1 MSQKT
6 IQFNPSF
13 LSMSGSKSSAN
24 KTLKKGR
31 KEKPV
36 ITMNPNKVK
45 KQLIDKIKTFQLKE
59 KENDILE
66 KTKDEERKMN
76 IEKDFNDDFNNSFKF
91 LEELS
96 KREKEKNNNK
106 LNRKK
111 NHTLKAGKI
120 ENEIKMQIETEL
132 PPEMKIPFKSSFNQ
146 KVVYSLNPPVSAQVV
161 PASLVPAQTVSD
173 QSVSASLVPASLVPA
188 QSVSAQVVPAP
199 QVSVQ
204 TVSAPLVIKQPVS
217 APQVIAQPPP
227 PQYSNLKNSVL
238 PTFRQWKNSTQKNY
252 ESHQEKP
259 SIKIDD
265 YELNNEK
272 TERAIA
278 LENIKNEYKKNNT
291 NIIGDGKEN
300 VYDKEIIQL
309 TVEEPPVI
317 NKQIPKKRRHRIT
330 KTHKYTLGRKG
341 DKVSVLI
348 KNAKTRK
355 LVQHELALLKQK
367 GIPEIKTFL
376 RKKNLLKVGSDA
388 PNDVLRQIY
397 EQSILSGDIE
407 NKAKDVL
414 IHNYM
419 NH

>member
-6 IQFNPSF
+6 IQFNPVF

-24 KTLKKGR
+24 KTLKKER
-31 KEKPV
+31 KEKPL

-45 KQLIDKIKTFQLKE
+45 KQLIEKIKTFQLKE
-59 KENDILE
+59 KENDVKE
-66 KTKDEERKMN
+66 KTKEEEEKIN
-76 IEKDFNDDFNNSFKF
+76 IEKEFNNDFNNSVKF

-96 KREKEKNNNK
+96 KNQKEKSNNK
-106 LNRKK
+106 INRKK
-111 NHTLKAGKI
+111 NKTLKAGKI

-132 PPEMKIPFKSSFNQ
+132 PPEMKIPFKSS
-146 KVVYSLNPPVSAQVV
+146 Y
-161 PASLVPAQTVSD
+161 
-173 QSVSASLVPASLVPA
+173 SVSAPPVLA
-188 QSVSAQVVPAP
+188 QPVLAQPVLA
-199 QVSVQ
+199 
-204 TVSAPLVIKQPVS
+204 QPVLAQPVLAQQAQVS
-217 APQVIAQPPP
+217 APQTLAQPVLEKTVSAQQVSAQPVLAQPPA

-252 ESHQEKP
+252 NPQQEKP

-265 YELNNEK
+265 YEKNIEPS
-272 TERAIA
+272 ERSIA
-278 LENIKNEYKKNNT
+278 LETIKNKYNENKYNENAENIELTEIPIINND
-291 NIIGDGKEN
+291 I
-300 VYDKEIIQL
+300 
-309 TVEEPPVI
+309 VEEEPII
-317 NKQIPKKRRHRIT
+317 NKKRRHRIT
-330 KTHKYTLGRKG
+330 KTRKYTLGRTG
-341 DKVSVLI
+341 SKVSVLI

-355 LVQHELALLKQK
+355 LVQHELALLRQK

-397 EQSILSGDIE
+397 EQSVLSGDIE

>member
-6 IQFNPSF
+6 IQFNPVF

-24 KTLKKGR
+24 KTLKRER
-31 KEKPV
+31 KEKPL

-45 KQLIDKIKTFQLKE
+45 KQLIEKIKTFQLKE
-59 KENDILE
+59 KENDVKE
-66 KTKDEERKMN
+66 KTKEEEEKIN
-76 IEKDFNDDFNNSFKF
+76 IEKEFNNDFNNSVKF

-96 KREKEKNNNK
+96 KNQKEKSNNK
-106 LNRKK
+106 INRKK
-111 NHTLKAGKI
+111 NKTLKAGKI
-120 ENEIKMQIETEL
+120 ENEIKLQIETEL
-132 PPEMKIPFKSSFNQ
+132 PPEMKIPFKSS
-146 KVVYSLNPPVSAQVV
+146 YSVSAPPVLARQVSVPQAQVSAQQVSV
-161 PASLVPAQTVSD
+161 PQAQ
-173 QSVSASLVPASLVPA
+173 
-188 QSVSAQVVPAP
+188 VSAQQVSAP
-199 QVSVQ
+199 QVLAHQ
-204 TVSAPLVIKQPVS
+204 VSAQPVLAQQVSVQPVS
-217 APQVIAQPPP
+217 APPVSAPPVLAQPPA

-252 ESHQEKP
+252 NPQQEKP

-265 YELNNEK
+265 YEKNIEPS
-272 TERAIA
+272 ERSIA
-278 LENIKNEYKKNNT
+278 LETIKNKYNENKYNENKYNTELTDLTEIPIINN
-291 NIIGDGKEN
+291 D
-300 VYDKEIIQL
+300 
-309 TVEEPPVI
+309 TVEEEPII
-317 NKQIPKKRRHRIT
+317 NKKRRHRIT
-330 KTHKYTLGRKG
+330 KTRKYTLGRTG
-341 DKVSVLI
+341 SKVSVLI

-355 LVQHELALLKQK
+355 LVQHELALLRQK

-397 EQSILSGDIE
+397 EQSVLSGDVE

>member
-13 LSMSGSKSSAN
+13 LSLSGSKSFAN
-24 KTLKKGR
+24 KTLKRER
-31 KEKPV
+31 KEKPL

-66 KTKDEERKMN
+66 KTKEEEQEKIN
-76 IEKDFNDDFNNSFKF
+76 IEKDFNNDFNNSVKF

-96 KREKEKNNNK
+96 KKEKEKNNNK
-106 LNRKK
+106 NNNKINRKNNNK
-111 NHTLKAGKI
+111 NYTLKAGKI

-132 PPEMKIPFKSSFNQ
+132 PPEMKIPFKSYFRA
-146 KVVYSLNPPVSAQVV
+146 PVLA
-161 PASLVPAQTVSD
+161 
-173 QSVSASLVPASLVPA
+173 
-188 QSVSAQVVPAP
+188 
-199 QVSVQ
+199 
-204 TVSAPLVIKQPVS
+204 QPVL
-217 APQVIAQPPP
+217 AQPVLAQPVLAQP
-227 PQYSNLKNSVL
+227 VLAPQYSNLKNSTL
-238 PTFRQWKNSTQKNY
+238 PTFRQWKNNTQKNY
-252 ESHQEKP
+252 NTNQDKP

-265 YELNNEK
+265 YIKNTEQ
-272 TERAIA
+272 TERSIA
-278 LENIKNEYKKNNT
+278 LENIKNDYKNN
-291 NIIGDGKEN
+291 NIDDIDDIDDIEN
-300 VYDKEIIQL
+300 IQL
-309 TVEEPPVI
+309 SLEETPII
-317 NKQIPKKRRHRIT
+317 NNPIPKKRRHRIT

-367 GIPEIKTFL
+367 GIPEIKSFL

-397 EQSILSGDIE
+397 EQSILSGDVE

-419 NH
+419 NN

>member
-6 IQFNPSF
+6 IQFNPQF
-13 LSMSGSKSSAN
+13 LSMAGSKSSAN
-24 KTLKKGR
+24 KTLKRER
-31 KEKPV
+31 KEKPL

-66 KTKDEERKMN
+66 KTKEEEEEKLNM
-76 IEKDFNDDFNNSFKF
+76 EKDFNNDFNNSVKF

-96 KREKEKNNNK
+96 KKEREKNNNRN
-106 LNRKK
+106 NRKK
-111 NHTLKAGKI
+111 NYTLKSGKI

-132 PPEMKIPFKSSFNQ
+132 PPEMKIPFKSSYT
-146 KVVYSLNPPVSAQVV
+146 VYAQPPVSAQPV
-161 PASLVPAQTVSD
+161 P
-173 QSVSASLVPASLVPA
+173 
-188 QSVSAQVVPAP
+188 
-199 QVSVQ
+199 
-204 TVSAPLVIKQPVS
+204 
-217 APQVIAQPPP
+217 VIAPPVIAPP
-227 PQYSNLKNSVL
+227 PQYSNLKNSTL

-252 ESHQEKP
+252 NNNQDKP

-265 YELNNEK
+265 YIKNNEK
-272 TERAIA
+272 TERSIA
-278 LENIKNEYKKNNT
+278 LENIKNDYKNNINADT
-291 NIIGDGKEN
+291 NNREINDTEN
-300 VYDKEIIQL
+300 IQL
-309 TVEEPPVI
+309 TLEETPII
-317 NKQIPKKRRHRIT
+317 NKPIPKKRRHRIT
-330 KTHKYTLGRKG
+330 KTRKYTLGRNG
-341 DKVSVLI
+341 SKVSVLI

-355 LVQHELALLKQK
+355 LVHHELALLKQK

-397 EQSILSGDIE
+397 EQSILSGEVE

>member
-6 IQFNPSF
+6 IQFNPGF
-13 LSMSGSKSSAN
+13 LSLSGSKTSAK
-24 KTLKKGR
+24 KTLKKD
-31 KEKPV
+31 KPL

-45 KQLIDKIKTFQLKE
+45 KQLIEKIKTFQLKE
-59 KENDILE
+59 KENDIRE
-66 KTKDEERKMN
+66 KTKEQEEKEV
-76 IEKDFNDDFNNSFKF
+76 IEKDFNNDFNNSVKF

-96 KREKEKNNNK
+96 KNQKEKNNNK
-106 LNRKK
+106 INRKK

-132 PPEMKIPFKSSFNQ
+132 PPEMKIPFKSS
-146 KVVYSLNPPVSAQVV
+146 SR
-161 PASLVPAQTVSD
+161 
-173 QSVSASLVPASLVPA
+173 
-188 QSVSAQVVPAP
+188 
-199 QVSVQ
+199 
-204 TVSAPLVIKQPVS
+204 VSAPAVSSTPQILSQPAQIQAQPTQVQAQPAQPAQVQAQVQAQPV
-217 APQVIAQPPP
+217 QVQAQPVQVQAQPVQSP
-227 PQYSNLKNSVL
+227 APKYSNLKNSVL
-238 PTFRQWKNSTQKNY
+238 PTFREWKNNTQKIYNSY
-252 ESHQEKP
+252 QEKP

-265 YELNNEK
+265 YEINNEK
-272 TERAIA
+272 TERGIA
-278 LENIKNEYKKNNT
+278 LENIKNEYKNNN
-291 NIIGDGKEN
+291 NI
-300 VYDKEIIQL
+300 YDKENIQL
-309 TVEEPPVI
+309 QINTVEEPPII

-367 GIPEIKTFL
+367 SIPEIKTFL

-397 EQSILSGDIE
+397 EQSILSGDVE

>member
-24 KTLKKGR
+24 KTLKRER
-31 KEKPV
+31 KDKPL

-59 KENDILE
+59 KENEILE
-66 KTKDEERKMN
+66 KTKEEQEKIN
-76 IEKDFNDDFNNSFKF
+76 IEKDFNNDFNNSVKF

-96 KREKEKNNNK
+96 KKEKEKNNNK
-106 LNRKK
+106 INRKK
-111 NHTLKAGKI
+111 NYTLKSGKI

-132 PPEMKIPFKSSFNQ
+132 PPEMKIPFKSSFSVSAPPAQ
-146 KVVYSLNPPVSAQVV
+146 VSAPQVILKPVSAPPVSA
-161 PASLVPAQTVSD
+161 PP
-173 QSVSASLVPASLVPA
+173 VSASPA
-188 QSVSAQVVPAP
+188 QVSASPA
-199 QVSVQ
+199 QVSASPAQ
-204 TVSAPLVIKQPVS
+204 VSALPVS
-217 APQVIAQPPP
+217 APQVIAQPPA
-227 PQYSNLKNSVL
+227 PQYSNLKNSAL
-238 PTFRQWKNSTQKNY
+238 PTFRQWKNNTQKIYNT
-252 ESHQEKP
+252 HTDKP

-265 YELNNEK
+265 FEINNQQS
-272 TERAIA
+272 ERSIA
-278 LENIKNEYKKNNT
+278 LETIKNNYKTNNINADINT
-291 NIIGDGKEN
+291 DVNNSIIGDTEN
-300 VYDKEIIQL
+300 LQL
-309 TVEEPPVI
+309 SFQETPII

-330 KTHKYTLGRKG
+330 KTRKYTLGRTG
-341 DKVSVLI
+341 NKVSVLI

-367 GIPEIKTFL
+367 GIPEIKSFL

-397 EQSILSGDIE
+397 EQSILSGDVE

-419 NH
+419 NN

>member
-6 IQFNPSF
+6 IQFNPVF

-24 KTLKKGR
+24 KTLKREK
-31 KEKPV
+31 KEKPL

-45 KQLIDKIKTFQLKE
+45 KQLIEKIKTFQLKE
-59 KENDILE
+59 KENDVKE
-66 KTKDEERKMN
+66 KTKEEEEKIN
-76 IEKDFNDDFNNSFKF
+76 IEKEFNNEFNNSVKF

-96 KREKEKNNNK
+96 KNQKEKSNNK
-106 LNRKK
+106 INRKK
-111 NHTLKAGKI
+111 NKTLKAGKI

-132 PPEMKIPFKSSFNQ
+132 PPEMKIPFKSS
-146 KVVYSLNPPVSAQVV
+146 YSVSTPQASAQ
-161 PASLVPAQTVSD
+161 QT
-173 QSVSASLVPASLVPA
+173 L
-188 QSVSAQVVPAP
+188 AP
-199 QVSVQ
+199 QAQ
-204 TVSAPLVIKQPVS
+204 VS
-217 APQVIAQPPP
+217 APQAQVSVPQAQVSVPQAQVSVPQAQVSVSPVLAKPVLAKPVLEKTVSVPPVLAQPPA

-252 ESHQEKP
+252 NPQQEKP

-265 YELNNEK
+265 YEKNIEQSQ
-272 TERAIA
+272 RSIA
-278 LENIKNEYKKNNT
+278 LETIKNKYNENKYNENKYNENKYNTENTELTEEIPIINN
-291 NIIGDGKEN
+291 D
-300 VYDKEIIQL
+300 
-309 TVEEPPVI
+309 TVEEEPII
-317 NKQIPKKRRHRIT
+317 NKKRRHRIT
-330 KTHKYTLGRKG
+330 KTRKYTLGRTG
-341 DKVSVLI
+341 SKVSVLI

-355 LVQHELALLKQK
+355 LVQHELALLRQK

-397 EQSILSGDIE
+397 EQSVLSGDVE

>member
-6 IQFNPSF
+6 IQFNPHF

-24 KTLKKGR
+24 KTLKREK
-31 KEKPV
+31 KEKPL

-66 KTKDEERKMN
+66 KTKEEEEKLN
-76 IEKDFNDDFNNSFKF
+76 IEKDFNNDFNNSVKF

-96 KREKEKNNNK
+96 KKEKEKNNNK
-106 LNRKK
+106 INRKK
-111 NHTLKAGKI
+111 NYTLKAGKI

-132 PPEMKIPFKSSFNQ
+132 PPEMKIPFKSS
-146 KVVYSLNPPVSAQVV
+146 SR
-161 PASLVPAQTVSD
+161 
-173 QSVSASLVPASLVPA
+173 
-188 QSVSAQVVPAP
+188 
-199 QVSVQ
+199 
-204 TVSAPLVIKQPVS
+204 VSAPAVSSMPQISSQPISSQPAQIQAQPVKVQ
-217 APQVIAQPPP
+217 APPVKVQAPPVQVQALPVQVQAPPMPAQPA
-227 PQYSNLKNSVL
+227 PQYSNLKNSAL

-252 ESHQEKP
+252 NTNQDKP

-265 YELNNEK
+265 YIKNNEQ
-272 TERAIA
+272 TERSIA
-278 LENIKNEYKKNNT
+278 LENIKNDYKNNINTDT
-291 NIIGDGKEN
+291 NNGIINDTEN
-300 VYDKEIIQL
+300 IQL
-309 TVEEPPVI
+309 PLQEPPII
-317 NKQIPKKRRHRIT
+317 NKPIPKKRRHRIT

-419 NH
+419 NN

>member
-24 KTLKKGR
+24 KTLKRER
-31 KEKPV
+31 KEKPL

-59 KENDILE
+59 KENGILE
-66 KTKDEERKMN
+66 KTKEEQEKMN
-76 IEKDFNDDFNNSFKF
+76 IEKDFNNDFNNSVKF

-96 KREKEKNNNK
+96 KKEREKNNNK

-111 NHTLKAGKI
+111 NNTLKAGKI

-132 PPEMKIPFKSSFNQ
+132 PPEMKIPFKSSSNQ
-146 KVVYSLNPPVSAQVV
+146 NAIYSLNPPLPAQVV
-161 PASLVPAQTVSD
+161 PVPVPAVP
-173 QSVSASLVPASLVPA
+173 VPAVPVPA
-188 QSVSAQVVPAP
+188 VPVPAVPAQVVPVPAVPAQVVIAP
-199 QVSVQ
+199 QVK
-204 TVSAPLVIKQPVS
+204 AQPVI
-217 APQVIAQPPP
+217 APPVIAQPPP

-252 ESHQEKP
+252 EPHQEKP
-259 SIKIDD
+259 SIKIYD
-265 YELNNEK
+265 YEINHEK

-278 LENIKNEYKKNNT
+278 LENIKKYYKNN
-291 NIIGDGKEN
+291 NIIDDDEEN
-300 VYDKEIIQL
+300 IEL
-309 TVEEPPVI
+309 TLEEPPIV
-317 NKQIPKKRRHRIT
+317 NKQLPKKRRHRIT
-330 KTHKYTLGRKG
+330 KTRKYTLGRSG
-341 DKVSVLI
+341 SKVSVLI

-397 EQSILSGDIE
+397 EQSILSGDVE

>member
-6 IQFNPSF
+6 IQFNPVF

-24 KTLKKGR
+24 KTLKKER
-31 KEKPV
+31 KEKPL

-45 KQLIDKIKTFQLKE
+45 KQLIEKIKTFQLKE
-59 KENDILE
+59 KENDVKE
-66 KTKDEERKMN
+66 KTKEEEEKIN
-76 IEKDFNDDFNNSFKF
+76 IEKEFNNDFNNSVKF

-96 KREKEKNNNK
+96 KNQKEKSNNK
-106 LNRKK
+106 INRKK
-111 NHTLKAGKI
+111 NKTLKAGKI

-132 PPEMKIPFKSSFNQ
+132 PPEMKIPFKSS
-146 KVVYSLNPPVSAQVV
+146 Y
-161 PASLVPAQTVSD
+161 
-173 QSVSASLVPASLVPA
+173 SVSAPPVLA
-188 QSVSAQVVPAP
+188 QPVLAQPVLA
-199 QVSVQ
+199 
-204 TVSAPLVIKQPVS
+204 QPVLAQPVLAQQAQVS
-217 APQVIAQPPP
+217 APQTLAQPVLEKTVSAQQVSAQPVLAQPPA

-252 ESHQEKP
+252 NPQQEKP

-265 YELNNEK
+265 YEKNIEPS
-272 TERAIA
+272 ERSIA
-278 LENIKNEYKKNNT
+278 LETIKNKYNENKYNENAENIELTEIPIINND
-291 NIIGDGKEN
+291 I
-300 VYDKEIIQL
+300 
-309 TVEEPPVI
+309 VEEEPII
-317 NKQIPKKRRHRIT
+317 NKKRRHRIT
-330 KTHKYTLGRKG
+330 KTRKYTLGRTG
-341 DKVSVLI
+341 SKVSVLI

-355 LVQHELALLKQK
+355 LVQHELALLRQK

-397 EQSILSGDIE
+397 EQSVLSGDVE

>member
-6 IQFNPSF
+6 IQFNPLF
-13 LSMSGSKSSAN
+13 LSLSGSKSAAN
-24 KTLKKGR
+24 KTLKRDR
-31 KEKPV
+31 KEKPL

-66 KTKDEERKMN
+66 KTKEEEQEKIN
-76 IEKDFNDDFNNSFKF
+76 IEKDFNNDFNNSVKF

-96 KREKEKNNNK
+96 KKEKEKNNNK
-106 LNRKK
+106 NNNKINKK
-111 NHTLKAGKI
+111 RNYTLKAGKI

-132 PPEMKIPFKSSFNQ
+132 PPEMKIPFKSSFR
-146 KVVYSLNPPVSAQVV
+146 PPVLAQ
-161 PASLVPAQTVSD
+161 PALAQTFA
-173 QSVSASLVPASLVPA
+173 QPALAQPA
-188 QSVSAQVVPAP
+188 LAQPALA
-199 QVSVQ
+199 Q
-204 TVSAPLVIKQPVS
+204 TFAPALAQTFAPALAQPVL
-217 APQVIAQPPP
+217 AQPVLAQPHA
-227 PQYSNLKNSVL
+227 PQYSNLKNSTL
-238 PTFRQWKNSTQKNY
+238 PTFRQWKNNTQKNY
-252 ESHQEKP
+252 NTNQDKP

-265 YELNNEK
+265 FIKNTEQ
-272 TERAIA
+272 TERSIA
-278 LENIKNEYKKNNT
+278 LENIKNDYKNN
-291 NIIGDGKEN
+291 NIDDIEN
-300 VYDKEIIQL
+300 IQL
-309 TVEEPPVI
+309 TLEEPPII
-317 NKQIPKKRRHRIT
+317 NKPIPKKRRHRIT

-367 GIPEIKTFL
+367 GIPEIKSFL

>member
-6 IQFNPSF
+6 IQFNPVF

-24 KTLKKGR
+24 KTLKKER
-31 KEKPV
+31 KEKPL

-45 KQLIDKIKTFQLKE
+45 KQLIEKIKTFQLKE
-59 KENDILE
+59 KENDIKE
-66 KTKDEERKMN
+66 KTKEEEEKIN
-76 IEKDFNDDFNNSFKF
+76 IEKEFNNDFNNSVKF

-96 KREKEKNNNK
+96 KNQKEKSNNK
-106 LNRKK
+106 INRKK
-111 NHTLKAGKI
+111 NKTLKAGKI

-132 PPEMKIPFKSSFNQ
+132 PPEMKIPFKSS
-146 KVVYSLNPPVSAQVV
+146 YS
-161 PASLVPAQTVSD
+161 
-173 QSVSASLVPASLVPA
+173 
-188 QSVSAQVVPAP
+188 
-199 QVSVQ
+199 
-204 TVSAPLVIKQPVS
+204 VS
-217 APQVIAQPPP
+217 APQAQVSAQPVLAQPVLPQPVLAPQVLAPPVLAQPVLAQPVLAQPPA

-252 ESHQEKP
+252 NAPQEKP

-265 YELNNEK
+265 YEKNIEQS
-272 TERAIA
+272 ERSIA
-278 LENIKNEYKKNNT
+278 LETIKNKYNENKYNENNE
-291 NIIGDGKEN
+291 NIE
-300 VYDKEIIQL
+300 EIPTINND
-309 TVEEPPVI
+309 TVEEESPII
-317 NKQIPKKRRHRIT
+317 NKKRRHRIT
-330 KTHKYTLGRKG
+330 KTRKYTLGRTG
-341 DKVSVLI
+341 SKVSVLI

-355 LVQHELALLKQK
+355 LVQHELALLRQK

-397 EQSILSGDIE
+397 EQSVLSGDVE

>member
-24 KTLKKGR
+24 KTLKKER
-31 KEKPV
+31 KEKPL

-66 KTKDEERKMN
+66 KTKEEEEEKSN
-76 IEKDFNDDFNNSFKF
+76 IEKEFNNDFNNSVKF

-96 KREKEKNNNK
+96 KKEKEKNINKINNK
-106 LNRKK
+106 NNRKK
-111 NHTLKAGKI
+111 NYTLKSGKI

-132 PPEMKIPFKSSFNQ
+132 PPEMKIPFKSSFGGSAPIVSTPLVQ
-146 KVVYSLNPPVSAQVV
+146 VSASPVSSPPVQPPAPLVSA
-161 PASLVPAQTVSD
+161 PLVSAPLVQ
-173 QSVSASLVPASLVPA
+173 VSASLV
-188 QSVSAQVVPAP
+188 SAPL
-199 QVSVQ
+199 
-204 TVSAPLVIKQPVS
+204 VSAPLVSAPPVQVFAPLVS
-217 APQVIAQPPP
+217 APLVSA
-227 PQYSNLKNSVL
+227 PQYSNLKNSTL
-238 PTFRQWKNSTQKNY
+238 PTFRQWKNNTQKNY
-252 ESHQEKP
+252 NAPQDKP
-259 SIKIDD
+259 SIKIDN
-265 YELNNEK
+265 YEKNNEQ
-272 TERAIA
+272 TERSIA
-278 LENIKNEYKKNNT
+278 LENLKNNYKKNNGIVDT
-291 NIIGDGKEN
+291 EN
-300 VYDKEIIQL
+300 IQL
-309 TVEEPPVI
+309 SVQETPLI
-317 NKQIPKKRRHRIT
+317 NNKQFPKKRRHRIT
-330 KTHKYTLGRKG
+330 KTSKYTLGRNG
-341 DKVSVLI
+341 SKVSVLI

-397 EQSILSGDIE
+397 EQSILSGDVE

>member
-6 IQFNPSF
+6 IQFNPQF
-13 LSMSGSKSSAN
+13 LSMAGSKSSAN
-24 KTLKKGR
+24 KTLKRER
-31 KEKPV
+31 KEKPL

-66 KTKDEERKMN
+66 KTKEEEEEKLNM
-76 IEKDFNDDFNNSFKF
+76 EKDFNNDFNNSVKF

-96 KREKEKNNNK
+96 KKEREKNNNRN
-106 LNRKK
+106 NRKK
-111 NHTLKAGKI
+111 NYTLKSGKI

-132 PPEMKIPFKSSFNQ
+132 PPEMKIPFKSSYT
-146 KVVYSLNPPVSAQVV
+146 VYAQPPVSAQPV
-161 PASLVPAQTVSD
+161 P
-173 QSVSASLVPASLVPA
+173 
-188 QSVSAQVVPAP
+188 
-199 QVSVQ
+199 
-204 TVSAPLVIKQPVS
+204 
-217 APQVIAQPPP
+217 VIAQPVIAPPVIAPP
-227 PQYSNLKNSVL
+227 PQYSNLKNSTL

-252 ESHQEKP
+252 NNNQDKP

-265 YELNNEK
+265 YINNNEQ
-272 TERAIA
+272 TERSIA
-278 LENIKNEYKKNNT
+278 LENIKKDYKNNN
-291 NIIGDGKEN
+291 NINDNIEN
-300 VYDKEIIQL
+300 IQL
-309 TVEEPPVI
+309 PLEETPII
-317 NKQIPKKRRHRIT
+317 NNSLPKKRRHRIT
-330 KTHKYTLGRKG
+330 KTRKYTLGRSG
-341 DKVSVLI
+341 SKVSVLI

-355 LVQHELALLKQK
+355 LVHHELALLKQK

-397 EQSILSGDIE
+397 EQSILSGEVE

>member
-6 IQFNPSF
+6 IQFNPVF

-24 KTLKKGR
+24 KTLKRER
-31 KEKPV
+31 KEKPL

-45 KQLIDKIKTFQLKE
+45 KQLIEKIKTFQLKE
-59 KENDILE
+59 KENDVKE
-66 KTKDEERKMN
+66 KTKEEEEKIN
-76 IEKDFNDDFNNSFKF
+76 IEKEFNNDFNNSVKF

-96 KREKEKNNNK
+96 KNQKEKSNNK
-106 LNRKK
+106 INRKK
-111 NHTLKAGKI
+111 NKTLKAGKI

-132 PPEMKIPFKSSFNQ
+132 PPEMKIPFKSS
-146 KVVYSLNPPVSAQVV
+146 Y
-161 PASLVPAQTVSD
+161 
-173 QSVSASLVPASLVPA
+173 SVSAPPVLA
-188 QSVSAQVVPAP
+188 QQ
-199 QVSVQ
+199 
-204 TVSAPLVIKQPVS
+204 VS
-217 APQVIAQPPP
+217 APQSQVSAQQVSVPQVLPPPLLVQQAQVSAQQVSAQTVLAPPVLAQPPA

-252 ESHQEKP
+252 NPQQEKP

-265 YELNNEK
+265 YEKNIEPS
-272 TERAIA
+272 ERSIA
-278 LENIKNEYKKNNT
+278 LETIKNKYNENKYNENTENTELTEIPIINN
-291 NIIGDGKEN
+291 D
-300 VYDKEIIQL
+300 
-309 TVEEPPVI
+309 TVEEEPII
-317 NKQIPKKRRHRIT
+317 NKKRRHRIT
-330 KTHKYTLGRKG
+330 KTRKYTLGRTG
-341 DKVSVLI
+341 SKVSVLI

-355 LVQHELALLKQK
+355 LVQHELALLRQK

-397 EQSILSGDIE
+397 EQSVLSGDIE

>member
-6 IQFNPSF
+6 IQFNPLF

-24 KTLKKGR
+24 KTLKRER
-31 KEKPV
+31 KEKPL

-66 KTKDEERKMN
+66 KTKEEEEKIN
-76 IEKDFNDDFNNSFKF
+76 IEKDFNNDFNNSVKF

-96 KREKEKNNNK
+96 KKEKEKNNNK
-106 LNRKK
+106 NNRNNRKK
-111 NHTLKAGKI
+111 NTTLKAGKI

-132 PPEMKIPFKSSFNQ
+132 PPEMKIPFKSSYT
-146 KVVYSLNPPVSAQVV
+146 VYAQPPVSIQ
-161 PASLVPAQTVSD
+161 Q
-173 QSVSASLVPASLVPA
+173 QVSAAPAKVI
-188 QSVSAQVVPAP
+188 AP
-199 QVSVQ
+199 HVI
-204 TVSAPLVIKQPVS
+204 APPVI
-217 APQVIAQPPP
+217 APPVIAQPPP
-227 PQYSNLKNSVL
+227 PQYSNLKNSAL
-238 PTFRQWKNSTQKNY
+238 PTFRQWKNNTQKNY
-252 ESHQEKP
+252 NTNQDKP

-265 YELNNEK
+265 YIKNNEQ
-272 TERAIA
+272 TERSIA
-278 LENIKNEYKKNNT
+278 LENIKNDYKNNNINANT
-291 NIIGDGKEN
+291 NDSIINDSIINNAEN
-300 VYDKEIIQL
+300 IQL
-309 TVEEPPVI
+309 TLQETPTI

-330 KTHKYTLGRKG
+330 KTRKYTLGRSG
-341 DKVSVLI
+341 SKVSVLI

>member
-6 IQFNPSF
+6 IQFNPLF
-13 LSMSGSKSSAN
+13 LSLSGSKSAAN
-24 KTLKKGR
+24 KTLKRDR
-31 KEKPV
+31 KEKPL

-66 KTKDEERKMN
+66 KTKEEEQEKIN
-76 IEKDFNDDFNNSFKF
+76 IEKDFNNDFNNSVKF

-96 KREKEKNNNK
+96 KKEKEKNNNK
-106 LNRKK
+106 NNNKINKK
-111 NHTLKAGKI
+111 RNYTLKAGKI

-132 PPEMKIPFKSSFNQ
+132 PPEMKIPFKSSFR
-146 KVVYSLNPPVSAQVV
+146 LPVLAQPVLAQ
-161 PASLVPAQTVSD
+161 PALAQPALAQPALAQPVLAQTLA
-173 QSVSASLVPASLVPA
+173 QPALA
-188 QSVSAQVVPAP
+188 
-199 QVSVQ
+199 
-204 TVSAPLVIKQPVS
+204 QPVLAQTF
-217 APQVIAQPPP
+217 APVLAQPVLAQPHA
-227 PQYSNLKNSVL
+227 PQYSNLKNSTL
-238 PTFRQWKNSTQKNY
+238 PTFRQWKNNTQKNY
-252 ESHQEKP
+252 NTNQDKP

-265 YELNNEK
+265 FIKNTEQ
-272 TERAIA
+272 TERSIA
-278 LENIKNEYKKNNT
+278 LENIKNDYKNN
-291 NIIGDGKEN
+291 NIDDIEN
-300 VYDKEIIQL
+300 IQL
-309 TVEEPPVI
+309 TLEEPPII
-317 NKQIPKKRRHRIT
+317 NKPIPKKRRHRIT

-367 GIPEIKTFL
+367 GIPEIKSFL

>member
-6 IQFNPSF
+6 IQFNPVF

-24 KTLKKGR
+24 KTLKKER
-31 KEKPV
+31 KEKPL

-45 KQLIDKIKTFQLKE
+45 KQLIEKIKTFQLKE
-59 KENDILE
+59 KENDIKE
-66 KTKDEERKMN
+66 KTKEEEEKIN
-76 IEKDFNDDFNNSFKF
+76 IEKEFNNDFNNSVKF

-96 KREKEKNNNK
+96 KNQKEKSNNK
-106 LNRKK
+106 INRKK
-111 NHTLKAGKI
+111 NKTLKAGKI

-132 PPEMKIPFKSSFNQ
+132 PPEMKIPFKSS
-146 KVVYSLNPPVSAQVV
+146 Y
-161 PASLVPAQTVSD
+161 
-173 QSVSASLVPASLVPA
+173 SVSAPPVLA
-188 QSVSAQVVPAP
+188 QPVLAQPVLA
-199 QVSVQ
+199 
-204 TVSAPLVIKQPVS
+204 QPVLAQPVLAQQAQVS
-217 APQVIAQPPP
+217 APQTLAQPVLEKTVSAQQVSAQPVLAQPPA

-252 ESHQEKP
+252 NPQQEKP

-265 YELNNEK
+265 YEKNIEPS
-272 TERAIA
+272 ERSIA
-278 LENIKNEYKKNNT
+278 LETIKNKYNENKYNTEITDLTEIPIINN
-291 NIIGDGKEN
+291 D
-300 VYDKEIIQL
+300 
-309 TVEEPPVI
+309 TVEAEPII
-317 NKQIPKKRRHRIT
+317 NKKRRHRIT
-330 KTHKYTLGRKG
+330 KTRKYTLGRTG
-341 DKVSVLI
+341 SKVSVLI

-355 LVQHELALLKQK
+355 LVQHELALLRQK

-397 EQSILSGDIE
+397 EQSVLSGDIE

>member
-24 KTLKKGR
+24 KTLKRER
-31 KEKPV
+31 KEKPT

-45 KQLIDKIKTFQLKE
+45 KQLIDKIKTFKLKE

-66 KTKDEERKMN
+66 KTKEEQEKIN
-76 IEKDFNDDFNNSFKF
+76 VEKDFNNDFNNSVKF

-96 KREKEKNNNK
+96 KKEKEKNNNK
-106 LNRKK
+106 INRKK
-111 NHTLKAGKI
+111 NYTLKSGKI

-132 PPEMKIPFKSSFNQ
+132 PPEMRIPFKSSF
-146 KVVYSLNPPVSAQVV
+146 S
-161 PASLVPAQTVSD
+161 
-173 QSVSASLVPASLVPA
+173 
-188 QSVSAQVVPAP
+188 VPAP
-199 QVSVQ
+199 LVPSPLAP
-204 TVSAPLVIKQPVS
+204 APLVPSPPVIAPPVIAPPVIAPPVIAPIVIAPLAPAMPAPVS
-217 APQVIAQPPP
+217 APPALVSAPQAIAQPPP
-227 PQYSNLKNSVL
+227 PQYSNLKNSTL
-238 PTFRQWKNSTQKNY
+238 PTFRQWKNNTQKNY
-252 ESHQEKP
+252 NIHPDKP

-265 YELNNEK
+265 FEINNEK
-272 TERAIA
+272 SDRSIA
-278 LENIKNEYKKNNT
+278 LENIKNDYKNIN
-291 NIIGDGKEN
+291 NIISDTEN
-300 VYDKEIIQL
+300 VQIPFQETPI
-309 TVEEPPVI
+309 I

-330 KTHKYTLGRKG
+330 KTRKYTLGRTG

-367 GIPEIKTFL
+367 GIPEIKSFL

-397 EQSILSGDIE
+397 EQSILSGDVE

>member
-6 IQFNPSF
+6 IQFNPQF
-13 LSMSGSKSSAN
+13 LSMSGSKSLAN
-24 KTLKKGR
+24 KTLKRER
-31 KEKPV
+31 KEKPL

-59 KENDILE
+59 KENDLLE
-66 KTKDEERKMN
+66 KTKEEQQEKMN
-76 IEKDFNDDFNNSFKF
+76 IEKDFNNDFNNSVKF

-96 KREKEKNNNK
+96 KKEREKNNNK

-111 NHTLKAGKI
+111 NYTLKSGKI

-132 PPEMKIPFKSSFNQ
+132 PPEMKMPFKSSSS
-146 KVVYSLNPPVSAQVV
+146 VYVSPVSAPPVSA
-161 PASLVPAQTVSD
+161 PPAQVIAKP
-173 QSVSASLVPASLVPA
+173 VFVPPA
-188 QSVSAQVVPAP
+188 QVSAP
-199 QVSVQ
+199 QVSAPQ
-204 TVSAPLVIKQPVS
+204 VSAPPAQVSAPQVSAPQVSAPQVSAPQVSAPQVSAPQVS
-217 APQVIAQPPP
+217 APQVIAQPPA
-227 PQYSNLKNSVL
+227 PQYSNLKNSTL

-252 ESHQEKP
+252 NTQPDKP

-265 YELNNEK
+265 FEINNEQS
-272 TERAIA
+272 ERSIA
-278 LENIKNEYKKNNT
+278 LENIKNDYKNNT
-291 NIIGDGKEN
+291 DTEN
-300 VYDKEIIQL
+300 IQL
-309 TVEEPPVI
+309 SFQETPII

-330 KTHKYTLGRKG
+330 KTRKYTLGRTG
-341 DKVSVLI
+341 SKVSVLI

-367 GIPEIKTFL
+367 GIPEIKSFL

-397 EQSILSGDIE
+397 EQSILSGDVE

-419 NH
+419 NN

>member
-6 IQFNPSF
+6 IQFNPLF

-24 KTLKKGR
+24 KTLKRER
-31 KEKPV
+31 KEKPL

-59 KENDILE
+59 KEIEILE
-66 KTKDEERKMN
+66 KTKEEEEKIN
-76 IEKDFNDDFNNSFKF
+76 IEKDFNNDFNNSVKF

-96 KREKEKNNNK
+96 KKEKEKNNNK
-106 LNRKK
+106 MNRKNNNK
-111 NHTLKAGKI
+111 NNNKNYTLKAGKI

-132 PPEMKIPFKSSFNQ
+132 PPEMKIPFKSSFRAPMLAQ
-146 KVVYSLNPPVSAQVV
+146 PVLAQPVLAQPVLAQPVSAPQ
-161 PASLVPAQTVSD
+161 
-173 QSVSASLVPASLVPA
+173 
-188 QSVSAQVVPAP
+188 AQVIAQPVQVIAP
-199 QVSVQ
+199 PLQVI
-204 TVSAPLVIKQPVS
+204 AQPVS
-217 APQVIAQPPP
+217 APQVLAQPPA
-227 PQYSNLKNSVL
+227 PQYSNLKNSTL
-238 PTFRQWKNSTQKNY
+238 PTFRQWKNNTQKNY
-252 ESHQEKP
+252 NTNQDKP

-265 YELNNEK
+265 YKINNEQ
-272 TERAIA
+272 TERSIA
-278 LENIKNEYKKNNT
+278 LENIKNDYKNN
-291 NIIGDGKEN
+291 NI
-300 VYDKEIIQL
+300 YDKENIQL
-309 TVEEPPVI
+309 TVEEPPII

-330 KTHKYTLGRKG
+330 KTRKYTLGRTG
-341 DKVSVLI
+341 SKVSVLI

-367 GIPEIKTFL
+367 GIPEIKSFL

-397 EQSILSGDIE
+397 EQSILSGDVE

>member
-6 IQFNPSF
+6 IQFNPQF

-24 KTLKKGR
+24 KTLKRER
-31 KEKPV
+31 KEKPL

-45 KQLIDKIKTFQLKE
+45 KQLIEKIKTFQLKE

-66 KTKDEERKMN
+66 KNKEEEEKMN
-76 IEKDFNDDFNNSFKF
+76 IEKDFNNDFNNSVKF

-96 KREKEKNNNK
+96 KKEKEKNNNK
-106 LNRKK
+106 NNRNNRKK
-111 NHTLKAGKI
+111 NTTLKTGKI

-132 PPEMKIPFKSSFNQ
+132 PPEMKIPFKSSYT
-146 KVVYSLNPPVSAQVV
+146 VYAQPPI
-161 PASLVPAQTVSD
+161 
-173 QSVSASLVPASLVPA
+173 SV
-188 QSVSAQVVPAP
+188 
-199 QVSVQ
+199 
-204 TVSAPLVIKQPVS
+204 
-217 APQVIAQPPP
+217 PQVIAPPVKVSSPPVQVISPVQVSAPPVQVSAPPVKVSAQQVSAQPVQVIAPPVQVITQPPA
-227 PQYSNLKNSVL
+227 PQYSNLKNSAL
-238 PTFRQWKNSTQKNY
+238 PTFRQWKNNTQKNY
-252 ESHQEKP
+252 NNNQDKP

-265 YELNNEK
+265 YIKNNEQ
-272 TERAIA
+272 TERSIA
-278 LENIKNEYKKNNT
+278 LENLKNNFKNNN
-291 NIIGDGKEN
+291 NIEN
-300 VYDKEIIQL
+300 TDTINDTENIEL
-309 TVEEPPVI
+309 TLEETPII

-330 KTHKYTLGRKG
+330 KTRKYTLGRSG
-341 DKVSVLI
+341 SKVSVLI

-397 EQSILSGDIE
+397 EQSILSGDVE